1 MTQETE
7 SSLETGRAGQVE
19 RGWNADTATPGTR
32 SETRAGNRPGKRR
45 SSGSF
50 ATRSARVRYWVILIL
65 MVILGLAFAYIYVNV
80 GNMAEPGTQPW
91 KIIAARRSK
100 TLITMLIVAVCQAM
114 ATLAFQTVTTN
125 RILTPSIMGFESLYA
140 VIQTGTIFVGG
151 VAGFVAFQG
160 TGAFLLQVGLM
171 VALAVFLYGWLLSG
185 KFGNLHVML
194 LVGIIIG
201 TGMRSLSTFMQR
213 MLSPSEFDVLSARM
227 FGSLANAKTDEP
239 VAIILT
245 VVTSALL
252 FFYSRRL
259 NTVALGCDVAVNLG
273 VNHKRALMWTLTLT
287 AVLIAVSTALVG
299 PMTFFGFL
307 VVTLTYQA
315 AETYDHRYTFPM
327 AVAIGFA
334 TLSGSYVVMQNIF
347 YAEGVVSVIIELIG
361 GSVFL
366 IVVLKRGRL

>member
-1 MTQETE
+1 M
-7 SSLETGRAGQVE
+7 
-19 RGWNADTATPGTR
+19 
-32 SETRAGNRPGKRR
+32 
-45 SSGSF
+45 
-50 ATRSARVRYWVILIL
+50 RYWVILIL

-245 VVTSALL
+245 VFTSALL

-259 NTVALGCDVAVNLG
+259 NTVALGRDVAVNG
-273 VNHKRALMWTLTLT
+273 AGGTDD
-287 AVLIAVSTALVG
+287 VLRLPGGDTDLPSRGNLRSPLHLPNG
-299 PMTFFGFL
+299 GCDWLCHPQRRL
-307 VVTLTYQA
+307 
-315 AETYDHRYTFPM
+315 RC
-327 AVAIGFA
+327 
-334 TLSGSYVVMQNIF
+334 
-347 YAEGVVSVIIELIG
+347 YAKYL
-361 GSVFL
+361 L
-366 IVVLKRGRL
+366 RGRGCVGDY